1 MHAGRFMTV
10 LVTGGAGF
18 IGSHLVNAVSEYA
31 STASSGPA
39 DSSLS
44 NTQVVVLDNFNDYY
58 DPRIKRA
65 NAAELAKLAR
75 VKIVEANFCDAPAME
90 KLFAEQRFTHVVHLG
105 GSPGVPY
112 SVNHPAEV
120 LHNNLQGTLSL
131 LEAAQK
137 YPVQRFLFS
146 SSSTVYGP
154 GAKAPFVEDAPLGTP
169 ASPYGVS
176 KRAAEL
182 LGLNYAKLHGVPF
195 VSLRLF
201 NVYGARMRPELSL
214 AAFATAIKNEKPIRL
229 FGDGSVLRDF
239 THVSDICRGVISA
252 LTAPNIAG
260 ECLNLGH
267 DQPVMMRDLI
277 ALIEKC
283 AGKEALIERLPARAE
298 DMPLTHA
305 DLTKARRLL
314 GYEPAVSLEQ
324 GVRDFVGVP
333 PSGGPHGTHLAPPR

>member
-1 MHAGRFMTV
+1 MTV

-18 IGSHLVNAVSEYA
+18 IGSHLAHALLEHSAAANSPL
-31 STASSGPA
+31 ASS
-39 DSSLS
+39 
-44 NTQVVVLDNFNDYY
+44 TIVVLDNFNDYY
-58 DPRIKRA
+58 DPQLKRQ
-65 NAAELAKLAR
+65 NAAELAKSPR
-75 VKIVEANFCDAPAME
+75 VRIVEADFCDTAAME
-90 KLFAEQRFTHVVHLG
+90 QLFAEQRFTHVVHLG

-120 LHNNLQGTLSL
+120 LHNNVQGTLSL
-131 LEAAQK
+131 LEAARRH
-137 YPVQRFLFS
+137 PVERFLFS

-201 NVYGARMRPELSL
+201 NVYGVRMRPELSL
-214 AAFATAIKNEKPIRL
+214 AAFATAVKNEKPIRL

-277 ALIEKC
+277 TLIEKC
-283 AGKEALIERLPARAE
+283 AAKKALIERLPARSE

-314 GYEPAVSLEQ
+314 GYQPAVSLEQ
-324 GVRDFVGVP
+324 GVRDFV
-333 PSGGPHGTHLAPPR
+333 SY

>member
-1 MHAGRFMTV
+1 MTV

-18 IGSHLVNAVSEYA
+18 IGSHLVAALVESHSLA
-31 STASSGPA
+31 A
-39 DSSLS
+39 DSRI
-44 NTQVVVLDNFNDYY
+44 VVLDNFNDYY
-58 DPRIKRA
+58 DPRLKRT
-65 NAAELAKLAR
+65 NAAELAKLPQ
-75 VKIVEANFCDAPAME
+75 VQIVAADFCDAVAMTR
-90 KLFAEQRFTHVVHLG
+90 LFAEHRFTHVVHLG

-120 LHNNLQGTLSL
+120 LHNNVQGTLAL
-131 LEAAQK
+131 LEAARQD
-137 YPVQRFLFS
+137 PVHRFLFS

-154 GAKAPFVEDAPLGTP
+154 GAQAPFVEDAPLGVP

-214 AAFATAIKNEKPIRL
+214 AAFTSAICSGKPIRL
-229 FGDGSVLRDF
+229 YGDGSVLRDF
-239 THVSDICRGVISA
+239 THVSDICRGIISA
-252 LTAPNIAG
+252 LSARNIAG
-260 ECLNLGH
+260 ECINLGH
-267 DQPVMMRDLI
+267 DRPLMIRDLI

-283 AGKEALIERLPARAE
+283 AGKTAIIERLPPRAE

-314 GYEPAVSLEQ
+314 GYQPAVSLEQ
-324 GVRDFVGVP
+324 GVSEFVA
-333 PSGGPHGTHLAPPR
+333 SRN